1 MESKNSEEWIRD
13 FFGQEGARN
22 AAINGAV
29 SGTVSG
35 VIAGLILSLFLILV
49 LKWAFQKYSKGK
61 NFQDIDY

>member
-1 MESKNSEEWIRD
+1 MESQNSEEWIRD

-35 VIAGLILSLFLILV
+35 VIGGIILGIFLLLG
-49 LKWAFQKYSKGK
+49 LKWAFQK
-61 NFQDIDY
+61 